1 MSEGSQKTE
10 ADQGVEFRRESD
22 GRGPAH
28 RIEERHAP
36 AGEVRTAQLGIL
48 SRFTLYSGGTQ
59 AICAIVFAILE
70 RNSLP
75 TLLLLAWLGLI
86 IAATYASARWL
97 GTTTLVRRTD
107 QQPTSKIWIASA
119 DSAVRAA
126 LWIAMP
132 MHAAMSGA
140 PINYALTGGLVAI
153 MIVSGISVAV
163 IPAAIVL
170 WVGIL
175 SLGLAF
181 SVFYALG
188 SEALSAIAIL
198 AAFSGAAMVGFLLL
212 ARSWQGQI
220 DRAAVVSAKHADIRL
235 LLQEY
240 EDRGAGW
247 LWQIDRDHALTY
259 VSPRMGE
266 LLGCATYQLLGKSFV
281 SAFGGKAGIG
291 DMLEK
296 HQKFAK
302 FELQIGNGTGKDER
316 WVSLSGSPIF
326 DEDGEFQGYRGVGL
340 DITDSKSSHAR
351 LQHLANLD
359 VLTSLPNRSRVRTLL
374 ETALVDAKAKN
385 VPCAVLFLDLDGFK
399 PVNDTFGHPKGDAV
413 LKTVSRR
420 LSDLVGKRGTVGR
433 IGGDEF
439 AVVLDDAQSRVAVEA
454 LAEKLIATISEPYL
468 IDNVQIRIG
477 LSIGCAYGPI
487 DGDTV
492 DDLVRKADLALYHA
506 KAQGRGTFCN
516 FDAKM
521 QVEAEERVRLEHDMR
536 EAIGTDQFN
545 ILYQPLVSAQTQ
557 RVTGFE
563 ALLRWNHPTRGPI
576 SPAVFIPIAEESGL
590 VDELGAWVLRK
601 ACMDAANWPDD
612 ITVAVNISP
621 LQLVVPALPNTV
633 SDALKKARFSANR
646 LEVEVTE
653 SVFMSGAGNSL
664 DVLKR
669 LRGLGVGIALD
680 DFGTGYSSLGYLNKA
695 VFHKLKIDGSFV
707 REAAER
713 EETVSIIRA
722 IVMLANSFRLTIT
735 AEGIETADDFN
746 RMRDLGCHQLQ
757 GYLFGRPMPLER
769 TLEIVGSKWEH
780 RLVG

>member
-1 MSEGSQKTE
+1 MSEDNLHAE
-10 ADQGVEFRRESD
+10 ANLEAHHRRESD
-22 GRGPAH
+22 ARGPAH

-36 AGEVRTAQLGIL
+36 SGEVRTAQLNIL
-48 SRFTLYSGGTQ
+48 ARFALYSGGTQ
-59 AICAIVFAILE
+59 AICAVVFAILE
-70 RNSLP
+70 RNSLS
-75 TLLLLAWLGLI
+75 TMLLLAWLALI
-86 IAATYASARWL
+86 IGATYGSARWL
-97 GTTTLVRRTD
+97 STSTMVRRSD
-107 QQPTSKIWIASA
+107 QQPASRIWMAA
-119 DSAVRAA
+119 GDCAARAA
-126 LWIAMP
+126 LWISMP
-132 MHAAMSGA
+132 VYATLSGA
-140 PINYALTGGLVAI
+140 PINQATTGGLVAI

-163 IPAAIVL
+163 IPAAIAL

-175 SLGLAF
+175 SLGMAF
-181 SVFYALG
+181 AAFTALG
-188 SEALSAIAIL
+188 SAALPAIAIL
-198 AAFSGAAMVGFLLL
+198 AAFSGAALVGFLLL
-212 ARSWQGQI
+212 ARSWQGQM
-220 DRAAVVSAKHADIRL
+220 DKAAVVSAKHADIRL

-247 LWQIDRDHALTY
+247 LWQIDRDYALTY

-266 LLGCATYQLLGKSFV
+266 LLGCATYQLLGRPFV
-281 SAFGGKAGIG
+281 AAFGGRVGLG
-291 DMLEK
+291 DVLGK
-296 HQKFAK
+296 QQKFGK
-302 FELQIGNGTGKDER
+302 FEIQVGHDKEER

-326 DEDGEFQGYRGVGL
+326 TDHGEFMGYRGVGL

-374 ETALVDAKAKN
+374 ETALVDAKARN

-413 LKTVSRR
+413 LKTVARR
-420 LSDLVGKRGTVGR
+420 LHDLVGQRGTVGR

-439 AVVLDDAQSRVAVEA
+439 AVVLDDAQSRVAVES
-454 LAEKLIATISEPYL
+454 LAEKLIATISEPYM
-468 IDNVQIRIG
+468 IDNIQIRIG
-477 LSIGCAYGPI
+477 LSIGCAYGPV

-506 KAQGRGTFCN
+506 KSQGRGTFCN

-536 EAIGTDQFN
+536 DAIGTEQFN
-545 ILYQPLVSAQTQ
+545 LLYQPLVSTQTQ

-590 VDELGAWVLRK
+590 VGELGDWVMRK
-601 ACMDAANWPDD
+601 ACMDAAHWPDD
-612 ITVAVNISP
+612 ITVAVNVSP
-621 LQLVVPALPNTV
+621 LQLVIPSLPNDV
-633 SDALKKARFSANR
+633 ADALKKARLSANR
-646 LEVEVTE
+646 LEIEVTE
-653 SVFMSGAGNSL
+653 SVFMSGAGNAL

-669 LRGLGVGIALD
+669 LRSLGSGIALD

-713 EETVSIIRA
+713 EETVSIIKA

-746 RMRDLGCHQLQ
+746 RMRELGCHQLQ
-757 GYLFGRPMPLER
+757 GYLFGRPMPLEK

-780 RLVG
+780 RQVG